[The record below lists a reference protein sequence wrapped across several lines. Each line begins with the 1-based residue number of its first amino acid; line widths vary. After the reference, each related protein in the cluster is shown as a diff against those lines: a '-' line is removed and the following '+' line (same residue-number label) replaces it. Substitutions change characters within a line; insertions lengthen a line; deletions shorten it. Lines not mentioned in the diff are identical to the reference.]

1 MRSPRNKKVLEQN
14 YMAMGGGGGMSNRS
28 GGQIQRQNVNSAK
41 NTAAGRVGSSTNYQ
55 LPWKQQRKK
64 NSQKER
70 DRFVDETASMLLRQI
85 GDVLP
90 E

>member
-1 MRSPRNKKVLEQN
+1 M
-14 YMAMGGGGGMSNRS
+14 
-28 GGQIQRQNVNSAK
+28 
-41 NTAAGRVGSSTNYQ
+41 TNFK
-55 LPWKQQRKK
+55 LPWKQQR
-64 NSQKER
+64 QKDGRRER